1 MTAHSSIDIAA
12 ASAEIPILNVDDD
25 EAGRY
30 AMSRILR
37 SAGFQVD
44 EAATGAE
51 TLRITASKQFSLVIL
66 DVNLPDVSGF
76 EICRR
81 LKADPNSSHVP
92 VLHVSATNVSAQAKV
107 RGLESGADGYLV
119 EPVEPEVLVA
129 TVRSLLRMRRAEEAL
144 RQSEARFRRLANSN
158 IIGITSG
165 KGDRVLEVN
174 RAFLRML
181 GYADDETAA
190 GPLSYR
196 AVTAPESAEPD
207 RRASEERRL
216 SGESAPYEK
225 YYVRKD
231 GSRAPA
237 LVGAARLDDAAGDSW
252 IEFAID
258 LTERKKLEA
267 QVLEAQ
273 KYESLGLM
281 AAGIAHDFNNLLT
294 GIMGS
299 SSLLMEKLPRE
310 TLNFE
315 LAETILQA
323 SEQAANL
330 TRQILAYAG
339 KGRTQVSEFSV
350 SEVIQ
355 QIRTLLHSSVPPG
368 VRLEMNLCGDLK
380 PIRADPN
387 QIQQLMINLVTN
399 AGEAVEPGS
408 GEVRV
413 SVMPKGRYVCI
424 EVLDNGHGM
433 DAETQARIFEPFYST
448 RFIGRGMGLSAVA
461 GIVRSY
467 YGSVHVESAPGMGTL
482 VRVLLPVV

>member
-339 KGRTQVSEFSV
+339 KGRTQVS
-350 SEVIQ
+350 
-355 QIRTLLHSSVPPG
+355 
-368 VRLEMNLCGDLK
+368 
-380 PIRADPN
+380 
-387 QIQQLMINLVTN
+387 
-399 AGEAVEPGS
+399 
-408 GEVRV
+408 
-413 SVMPKGRYVCI
+413 
-424 EVLDNGHGM
+424 
-433 DAETQARIFEPFYST
+433 
-448 RFIGRGMGLSAVA
+448 
-461 GIVRSY
+461 
-467 YGSVHVESAPGMGTL
+467 
-482 VRVLLPVV
+482 